1 MNVEVVL
8 SPVVELSGPS
18 PFSPPSARLKT
29 KATMSNRLKSIAT
42 QLLPDVK
49 SSTETPLPSF
59 DELPWFKNFPGCA
72 WGVWGPEDQLGTV
85 NLLTEEV
92 VQRAAAEEIR

>member
-1 MNVEVVL
+1 MNVWG
-8 SPVVELSGPS
+8 SSWAPVVQSPGPS
-18 PFSPPSARLKT
+18 PFSPSLTRP
-29 KATMSNRLKSIAT
+29 KATMSNRLKSIAA
-42 QLLPDVK
+42 QLLPGVK
-49 SSTETPLPSF
+49 SSSETPLPSF

-92 VQRAAAEEIR
+92 VQRAAAEEIK